1 MPRNKDIKKV
11 LVIGSG
17 PIVIGQAA
25 EFDYAGTQAC
35 RSLKEEGIE
44 VVLVNSNP
52 ATIMTDKNIADH
64 VYIEPLTIDVV
75 EKIMLKE
82 KPDSILPTL
91 GGQAAL
97 NIAMALEESGFLKEN
112 NIRLIGTSSQ
122 TIKKA
127 EDRQEFKNTMEK
139 IGEPIAPSEV
149 VNSVKEGLKFV
160 EKIGYPVVL
169 RPAYTLG
176 GSGGGI
182 AANEEEFCEILENGL
197 RLSRVGQVLVERCIA
212 GWKEIEYEVMR
223 DANGTCITV
232 CNMENLD

>member
-1 MPRNKDIKKV
+1 MPKNQTIKKV

-44 VVLVNSNP
+44 VVLLNSNP
-52 ATIMTDKNIADH
+52 ATIMTDKEIADH
-64 VYIEPLTIDVV
+64 VYIEPLTVEVV
-75 EKIMLKE
+75 EQLIEKE

-97 NIAMALEESGFLKEN
+97 NLAMELEETGYLQAHHVQ
-112 NIRLIGTSSQ
+112 LIGTTAK

-127 EDRQEFKNTMEK
+127 EDRLEFKKTMEK
-139 IGEPIAPSEV
+139 IGEPCAASLV
-149 VNSVKEGLKFV
+149 VETIEEGRRFA

-182 AANEEEFCEILENGL
+182 AHNTEELEEIL
-197 RLSRVGQVLVERCIA
+197 
-212 GWKEIEYEVMR
+212 
-223 DANGTCITV
+223 
-232 CNMENLD
+232 